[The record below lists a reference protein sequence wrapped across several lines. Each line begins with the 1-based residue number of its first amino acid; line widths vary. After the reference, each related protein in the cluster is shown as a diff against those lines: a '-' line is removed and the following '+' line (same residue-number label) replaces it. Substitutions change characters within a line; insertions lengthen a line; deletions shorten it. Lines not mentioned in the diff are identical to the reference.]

1 MTEQKT
7 AATAGIERA
16 ADIDEIAAK
25 WAPRFELLADVTR
38 LKLLSYMHIFP
49 DSTVSQLAQAAGI
62 TQTAASQ
69 ALRVLR
75 EQGWVEARR
84 DGRLMRYALKDQA
97 AHQVL
102 HFIGHRHDRDR
113 GGAHLRN

>member
-38 LKLLSYMHIFP
+38 LKLLSYMHI
-49 DSTVSQLAQAAGI
+49 LAQAAGI

-102 HFIGHRHDRDR
+102 HFIGHRHDRDS